1 MRDLQTSG
9 IVGLSASKMGCKH
22 SDRHG
27 EVNDKKNVAVLPTV
41 SASMRATKGSTGG
54 YTYQG
59 NKGVFVSPS
68 IITGGIEISICIP
81 RHASHQF
88 QLLMSLLK
96 IRCDTQGDDVAHT
109 S

>member
-41 SASMRATKGSTGG
+41 SASIRATKGSTGG

-59 NKGVFVSPS
+59 NKVVLTSPLVMSDIVTLGITS
-68 IITGGIEISICIP
+68 IS
-81 RHASHQF
+81 
-88 QLLMSLLK
+88 
-96 IRCDTQGDDVAHT
+96 VAYVLT
-109 S
+109 KNKM

>member
-9 IVGLSASKMGCKH
+9 IVGVSASKVGYRH

-41 SASMRATKGSTGG
+41 PASIRATKGG

-59 NKGVFVSPS
+59 NKVVLTSPLV
-68 IITGGIEISICIP
+68 ITGGNEISICIP

-88 QLLMSLLK
+88 QLLMS
-96 IRCDTQGDDVAHT
+96 
-109 S
+109 

>member
-9 IVGLSASKMGCKH
+9 IVGLSASKVGYRH

-41 SASMRATKGSTGG
+41 PASIRATKGSTGG

-59 NKGVFVSPS
+59 NKVVLTSPLV
-68 IITGGIEISICIP
+68 ITGVMKS
-81 RHASHQF
+81 ASA
-88 QLLMSLLK
+88 SLVMPAINFSCL
-96 IRCDTQGDDVAHT
+96 CPD
-109 S
+109 

>member
-9 IVGLSASKMGCKH
+9 IVGLSASKVGYRH

-41 SASMRATKGSTGG
+41 PASIRATKGSTGG

-59 NKGVFVSPS
+59 NKVVLASPLV
-68 IITGGIEISICIP
+68 ITGLMKS
-81 RHASHQF
+81 ASA
-88 QLLMSLLK
+88 SLVMPAINFSCL
-96 IRCDTQGDDVAHT
+96 CPD
-109 S
+109 

>member
-9 IVGLSASKMGCKH
+9 IVGLSASKVGYRY

-41 SASMRATKGSTGG
+41 PASIRATKGSTGG

-59 NKGVFVSPS
+59 NKVVLASPLGKVR
-68 IITGGIEISICIP
+68 I
-81 RHASHQF
+81 SHQ
-88 QLLMSLLK
+88 
-96 IRCDTQGDDVAHT
+96 TQKNAYVSD
-109 S
+109 

>member
-41 SASMRATKGSTGG
+41 SASIRATKVLLVDTH
-54 YTYQG
+54 TR
-59 NKGVFVSPS
+59 
-68 IITGGIEISICIP
+68 GIKSF
-81 RHASHQF
+81 S
-88 QLLMSLLK
+88 SLL
-96 IRCDTQGDDVAHT
+96 Q
-109 S
+109 

>member
-9 IVGLSASKMGCKH
+9 IVGLSASKVGYRH

-41 SASMRATKGSTGG
+41 PASIRATKGSTGG

-59 NKGVFVSPS
+59 NKVVLASPLV
-68 IITGGIEISICIP
+68 ITRVMKS
-81 RHASHQF
+81 ASA
-88 QLLMSLLK
+88 SLVMPAINFSCL
-96 IRCDTQGDDVAHT
+96 CPD
-109 S
+109 

>member
-9 IVGLSASKMGCKH
+9 IVGLSASKVRYRH

-41 SASMRATKGSTGG
+41 PASIRATKGSTGG

-59 NKGVFVSPS
+59 NKVVLASPLV
-68 IITGGIEISICIP
+68 ITGVMKS
-81 RHASHQF
+81 ASA
-88 QLLMSLLK
+88 SLVMPAINFSCL
-96 IRCDTQGDDVAHT
+96 CPD
-109 S
+109 

>member
-27 EVNDKKNVAVLPTV
+27 EVNDKNVAVLPTV
-41 SASMRATKGSTGG
+41 SASIRATKGSTGG

-59 NKGVFVSPS
+59 NKVVFVSPS
-68 IITGGIEISICIP
+68 IITGGIEISICIA

>member
-27 EVNDKKNVAVLPTV
+27 EVNDKKCCR
-41 SASMRATKGSTGG
+41 SANSFCQHSGNEGF
-54 YTYQG
+54 YWWIHIPG
-59 NKGVFVSPS
+59 NKVVFVSPS

>member
-1 MRDLQTSG
+1 MSDLQTSG
-9 IVGLSASKMGCKH
+9 IVGLSASKVGYRH

-41 SASMRATKGSTGG
+41 PASIRATKGSTGG

-59 NKGVFVSPS
+59 NKIVLASPLV
-68 IITGGIEISICIP
+68 ITGGNEISICIP

-88 QLLMSLLK
+88 QLFMS
-96 IRCDTQGDDVAHT
+96 
-109 S
+109 

>member
-41 SASMRATKGSTGG
+41 PASIRATKGSTGG

-59 NKGVFVSPS
+59 NKVVLASPLLN
-68 IITGGIEISICIP
+68 TGCNQISISIP

-88 QLLMSLLK
+88 QLLISSLK

>member
-27 EVNDKKNVAVLPTV
+27 EVNDKNVAVLPTV
-41 SASMRATKGSTGG
+41 SASIRATKGSTGG

-59 NKGVFVSPS
+59 NKVVFVSPS
-68 IITGGIEISICIP
+68 IITGGIEISICILVMP
-81 RHASHQF
+81 AINFSC
-88 QLLMSLLK
+88 MSLLK

>member
-9 IVGLSASKMGCKH
+9 IVGLSASKVGYRH

-41 SASMRATKGSTGG
+41 PVSIRATKGSTGG

-59 NKGVFVSPS
+59 NKVVLASPLV
-68 IITGGIEISICIP
+68 ITGVMKS
-81 RHASHQF
+81 ASA
-88 QLLMSLLK
+88 SLVMPAINFSCL
-96 IRCDTQGDDVAHT
+96 CPD
-109 S
+109 

>member
-9 IVGLSASKMGCKH
+9 IVGLSASKVGYRH

-27 EVNDKKNVAVLPTV
+27 EVNDKKKCCR
-41 SASMRATKGSTGG
+41 SANSSCQHSGNEGSTGG

-59 NKGVFVSPS
+59 NKVVLASPLV
-68 IITGGIEISICIP
+68 ITGGNEISICIP

-88 QLLMSLLK
+88 QLLMS
-96 IRCDTQGDDVAHT
+96 
-109 S
+109 

>member
-27 EVNDKKNVAVLPTV
+27 EVNDKKMLPFCQQFLPACGQRRVLLVDTH
-41 SASMRATKGSTGG
+41 R
-54 YTYQG
+54 G
-59 NKGVFVSPS
+59 NKVVFVSPS

>member
-41 SASMRATKGSTGG
+41 SASIRATKGSTGG

-59 NKGVFVSPS
+59 NKVVFVSPS
-68 IITGGIEISICIP
+68 IITGVLKS
-81 RHASHQF
+81 ASA
-88 QLLMSLLK
+88 SLVMPAINFSCL
-96 IRCDTQGDDVAHT
+96 CPY
-109 S
+109 

>member
-9 IVGLSASKMGCKH
+9 IVGLSASKVGYRY

-41 SASMRATKGSTGG
+41 PASIRATKGSTGG

-59 NKGVFVSPS
+59 NKVVLASPLV
-68 IITGGIEISICIP
+68 ITGGP
-81 RHASHQF
+81 PH
-88 QLLMSLLK
+88 
-96 IRCDTQGDDVAHT
+96 
-109 S
+109 

>member
-41 SASMRATKGSTGG
+41 SASIRATKGSTGG

-59 NKGVFVSPS
+59 NKVVFVSTS
-68 IITGGIEISICIP
+68 IITGGKISICIP

>member
-27 EVNDKKNVAVLPTV
+27 EVNDKKMLPFCQQFLPAFGQRRVLLVDTHT
-41 SASMRATKGSTGG
+41 R
-54 YTYQG
+54 G
-59 NKGVFVSPS
+59 NKVVFVSPS

-96 IRCDTQGDDVAHT
+96 IRCDTRGDDVAHT

>member
-9 IVGLSASKMGCKH
+9 IVGLSASKVGYRY

-41 SASMRATKGSTGG
+41 PASIRATKGSTGG

-59 NKGVFVSPS
+59 NKVVLAWICPY
-68 IITGGIEISICIP
+68 IS
-81 RHASHQF
+81 RH
-88 QLLMSLLK
+88 LLSLNPLL
-96 IRCDTQGDDVAHT
+96 A
-109 S
+109 